1 MRIAILGAS
10 SQIAKDLVLSF
21 SEDQSDDL
29 VLFGRQ
35 PEVLA
40 EWLKQADL
48 ADRYEV
54 EYYENINSQ
63 QPFDALINFV
73 GVGDPARAIQMGSS
87 ILDITAKFDDI
98 ALHYLQNHP
107 DCRYLFLSSGAV
119 YDSDFEAPA
128 DGNTPTRIP
137 MNELQAQDWYASSKL
152 HAEKRH
158 RALQEFPIVD
168 IRVFNYFSHT
178 QDMSARFLITDI
190 ARAISEKNLFST
202 SADKLVRD
210 FLHPSDF
217 AQLVYRIL
225 ASPKTNCAIDCYSQ
239 APVDKSTLLKAL
251 QEAFN
256 LQYQI
261 VAGVFGTNATG
272 KKPLYYSLNRKA
284 AEFGYQP
291 QYSSLDG
298 VCKELDLYLRCAG
311 KVTASDT

>member
-1 MRIAILGAS
+1 MRIAILGAT

-21 SEDQSDDL
+21 SEYQSDDL
-29 VLFGRQ
+29 VLFGRR

-40 EWLKQADL
+40 RWLEQVGL
-48 ADRYEV
+48 ADCYEV
-54 EYYENINSQ
+54 NHYENIKNP

-73 GVGDPARAIQMGSS
+73 GVGDPARAIEMGSS

-98 ALHYLQNHP
+98 ALDYLQNHP

-119 YDSDFEAPA
+119 YDSNFDVPA
-128 DGNTPTRIP
+128 DGNTPISIAI
-137 MNELQAQDWYASSKL
+137 NELQAHDWYASSKL
-152 HAEKRH
+152 RAESRH
-158 RALQEFPIVD
+158 RALQEFSIVD

-190 ARAISEKNLFST
+190 ARAIREKNLFST

-217 AQLVYRIL
+217 AQLIFRIL
-225 ASPKTNCAIDCYSQ
+225 ASPKTNCVIDCYSK

-261 VAGVFGTNATG
+261 VAGGFGTNATG

-284 AEFGYQP
+284 SEFSYQP

-298 VCKELDLYLRCAG
+298 VCKELDLYLRGAG
-311 KVTASDT
+311 KVTASDA